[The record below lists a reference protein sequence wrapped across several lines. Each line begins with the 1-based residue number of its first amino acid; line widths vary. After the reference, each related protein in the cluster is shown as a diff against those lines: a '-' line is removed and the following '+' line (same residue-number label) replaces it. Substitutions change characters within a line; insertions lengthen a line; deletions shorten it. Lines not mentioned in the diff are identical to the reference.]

1 MRTEKKQAYLSN
13 ENISVPLF
21 KNKWLDS
28 LTRTHIAIPVT
39 MFFLYAIALL
49 YYTKVATD
57 LTTLQVTSLYLTGFL
72 FFTLAEYMVH
82 RHVYHLPGTTEKR
95 AKFAYT
101 MHGVHHDYPKDKQ
114 RLAMPPAMSVAVGT
128 ILFFLFELII
138 TLGSKTAM

>member
-28 LTRTHIAIPVT
+28 LTRTHIAIPVS

-72 FFTLAEYMVH
+72 FFTFAEYMVH
-82 RHVYHLPGTTEKR
+82 RFFGLGRYELFRQIHRR
-95 AKFAYT
+95 AESGQHRPSGYC
-101 MHGVHHDYPKDKQ
+101 
-114 RLAMPPAMSVAVGT
+114 R
-128 ILFFLFELII
+128 
-138 TLGSKTAM
+138 